1 MNLRVRKTERFTGVA
16 TVPGSKSQSI
26 RALILAT
33 MARGESRLDNI
44 LVCDDTRDAQQVC
57 RQLGAQLTV
66 RGNQYT
72 LVSDGLPLVTTATTL
87 YTGNSGI
94 TTRFVLPLL
103 GLRQNG
109 DQAIV
114 LDCGEQMRARPIRPL
129 VEALRTLGMQ
139 IEYLGREG
147 ILPLKISGSLRG
159 GAVEVDGITSQ
170 YTSALLL
177 SLPCAPEDSVITVR
191 NLHERPYVLMTLKW
205 LEDLGITL
213 HHEQRAGVD
222 IFKIPGRQNY
232 PALTVSIAGDFS
244 SASYPIAAA
253 ALIPGE
259 VELRGLDMDEPQG
272 DKRIVNILQQMG
284 ADITV
289 QPQALLIRGG
299 KPLQNINIDAN
310 DIPDL
315 VPTLAAIATQAAGTM
330 QITNVKQARIKET
343 DRIHSMREGLAA
355 MGAQIEEHD
364 DGLTI
369 HHSTLHGTVVK
380 GYGDHRT
387 VMALALAGMMAE
399 GETRITE
406 AESVAKTFP
415 SFVRLMTSLGA
426 SMQTDAHIVLMG
438 FKHVGKSVIGRDL
451 ALQLHVPFYELD
463 TIIESMYAD
472 QAHKSLTCRQIVA
485 AHGEDYFRKLETEA
499 LERTLQQPGG
509 VLALGG
515 GAVMRDANRSLI
527 RLHIPVHI
535 TAPRDI
541 VRDRVTKACWPQL
554 KHFDEIWEARDPVY
568 RDLAQVTVENANSV
582 EETVAK
588 IMGQLK

>member
-1 MNLRVRKTERFTGVA
+1 
-16 TVPGSKSQSI
+16 
-26 RALILAT
+26 

-44 LVCDDTRDAQQVC
+44 LICDDTRDAQQVC

-66 RGNQYT
+66 HGSQYT
-72 LVSDGLPLVTTATTL
+72 LASSGLPLTTTATTL
-87 YTGNSGI
+87 HTGNSGI

-103 GLRQNG
+103 GLRQNC
-109 DQAIV
+109 DQAIE

-147 ILPLKISGSLRG
+147 MLPLKISGSLRG

-170 YTSALLL
+170 YASALLL

-191 NLHERPYVLMTLKW
+191 NLHERPYVRMTLKW
-205 LEDLGITL
+205 LEDNGIEF
-213 HHEQRAGVD
+213 HHDHHAEIDV
-222 IFKIPGRQNY
+222 FKIPGRQSY
-232 PALTVSIAGDFS
+232 PPLNVAIAGDFS

-253 ALIPGE
+253 TLIPGE
-259 VELRGLDMDEPQG
+259 VELHGLDMDEPQG
-272 DKRIVNILQQMG
+272 DKRIVKILQQMG
-284 ADITV
+284 ADITIHPKSLV
-289 QPQALLIRGG
+289 IRGG
-299 KPLQNINIDAN
+299 KPLQNMRIDAN

-315 VPTLAAIATQAAGTM
+315 VPTLAVIATQADGTM
-330 QITNVKQARIKET
+330 EITNVKQARIKET
-343 DRIHSMREGLAA
+343 DRIHSMRAGLSA
-355 MGAQIEEHD
+355 MGAQIEEHE

-415 SFVRLMTSLGA
+415 NFVHFMATLGA
-426 SMQTDAHIVLMG
+426 KMQTDAHIVLMG

-463 TIIESMYAD
+463 TIIEAMHAD
-472 QAHKSLTCRQIVA
+472 RAHKRLSCRQIVA
-485 AHGEDYFRKLETEA
+485 AHGEEYFRKLEAEA
-499 LERTLQQPGG
+499 LERTLHQPGG

-515 GAVMRDANRSLI
+515 GAVMADANRSLI

-535 TAPRDI
+535 MAPRDI
-541 VRDRVTKACWPQL
+541 VRDRVAKAGWPQL
-554 KHFDEIWEARDPVY
+554 NRFDEIWDARDPVY
-568 RDLAQVTVENANSV
+568 RDLAQITIENATPV
-582 EETVAK
+582 KETVAK
-588 IMGQLK
+588 ILEQLK